1 MTQFVSCGDGRGVGP
16 MIQINDDYY
25 EDLTAETTKS
35 LLGALRAAARDVKM
49 TAMIPPPGPL
59 SGRKSCE
66 NSGGL
71 TNLTN
76 PTWSPET
83 TRPDL

>member
-1 MTQFVSCGDGRGVGP
+1 

-25 EDLTAETTKS
+25 EDLTADTTKS
-35 LLGALRAAARDVKM
+35 LLEALRAAAKDVKM
-49 TAMIPPPGPL
+49 VSKIPPPGPL

-66 NSGGL
+66 NSRGL

-76 PTWSPET
+76 PTWSPQT

>member
-1 MTQFVSCGDGRGVGP
+1 MGADGGVGP

-35 LLGALRAAARDVKM
+35 LLEALRAAARDVKM
-49 TAMIPPPGPL
+49 AAKIPPPGPL

-66 NSGGL
+66 NSTSL
-71 TNLTN
+71 TNLMN
-76 PTWSPET
+76 PTWSPQT